1 MQHRQDPVIQLLF
14 GFAKDIFGTDIQ
26 EYENFFVV
34 LKQICNQ
41 ANSQFSKHLQDKMKW
56 DFSYKLEKI
65 LVSLAVTAVQ
75 KVQISKFILP
85 DKSSGAVCLGESML
99 ILSSNT

>member
-41 ANSQFSKHLQDKMKW
+41 ANSQFSKVSKRL
-56 DFSYKLEKI
+56 LEDVKD
-65 LVSLAVTAVQ
+65 
-75 KVQISKFILP
+75 P
-85 DKSSGAVCLGESML
+85 GSS
-99 ILSSNT
+99 